1 MADRV
6 YNLFFGMSDGTE
18 KGVAFAVP
26 QGEQGFGIHP
36 YKEDHT
42 ATIGDIYVL
51 DITKVGQ
58 YGNPL
63 RAGDLVLSRNGNMYH
78 VTRVTAENFICE
90 CVAALKGKDG
100 DIGPGIASVTATKDE
115 NNMCRI
121 EVTMED
127 GTSKGSEFAL
137 PEGKGDS
144 GNPLFYY
151 SNTVPARVIGNGYNF
166 DFSGFE
172 TYGRQIQ
179 VGDLI
184 LCANGYLHQV
194 SSMAATYCSGICL
207 RKWVGEDGKDG
218 YTPVKGK
225 DYSDGYTPVKG
236 KDYWDGYTP
245 VKGVDYFDGK
255 DGDDGDKGD
264 AGNSLFY
271 SSKSTTGTVIG
282 NDYSF
287 ATSEL
292 ETNGRQVL
300 VGDIILCANGYL
312 YHVIQAAGDYCSAIC
327 LIRWVGEDGQNGE
340 DGYTPKKGTDYY
352 TYEEKQELVN
362 EITAGLGGSDRTG
375 VGENVSGKEFEVN
388 GETIVAE
395 MGAEVFNGSGNVAT
409 GLYSHAEGAW
419 TVATGAF
426 AHSEGNYTVAS
437 GVRSHAEGADTTASG
452 DAAHSEGCD
461 TEASG
466 DYSHAE
472 GTDTTA
478 SGNSSHV
485 EGYAS
490 IARGYAS
497 HAEGY
502 KTKATHTCAHAEGME
517 TEADNTGAHAEGEGT
532 VATVHASHVEGK
544 YNIKDTL
551 YKYAHILG
559 NGASDTERSN
569 AHTVDWDG
577 NAWYAGDVYVG
588 GTGQDDPNAKRLSLS
603 AGGGVKT
610 VNGVAPD
617 SNGNVQI
624 KVGSGS
630 DVDVTAKPGQMIRV
644 TSVDENGKPTSWEPV
659 PWGYTEGEMVEILPE
674 TDLVEFTHPTF
685 GKAWTDTTKAPNLI
699 VGETYTVIYNGVPYD
714 CVCHPGED
722 TGLSIAEGAF
732 AIGNFG
738 VVGGEDTG
746 EPFAMLVYPATPRIV
761 ILDLSGA
768 TAVSIGIMSK
778 SEIAH
783 KVPVEFLPE
792 GVPYS
797 EYANVT
803 VLEPITLTAQAE
815 MDGMAPI
822 METLDVYDGMVCTV
836 TYNGTDYA
844 CTATS
849 IADAG
854 LSYWYLGNPS
864 FFGDEGTEGTDLP
877 FGVIAF
883 GPEAAAIMQIPGIAV
898 SFAGDTTFTLGIT
911 GIKEVVHPVP
921 KKFMA
926 DVRSQKKIILN
937 LDTIESNMPI
947 ADTADMDTGEIQAAL
962 SVIYKGAEHAVL
974 IVDREETFIEEYNYT
989 YRKIDFLIA
998 HQSSYGGYQLH
1009 GVSTCRWDT
1018 NGISVKF
1025 EKTLAQPFTDAQA
1038 TVPCFYARMPG
1049 ETEPQWRRITD
1060 AYLDAIVL
1068 KSTTSGSYKKFKL
1081 TVNDQG
1087 ELKTT
1092 LL

>member
-630 DVDVTAKPGQMIRV
+630 GVDVTAQPGQMIRV
-644 TSVDENGKPTSWEPV
+644 KSVDADGKPTAWEPV
-659 PWGYTEGEMVEILPE
+659 PWGWAEDSGEMVELLPE
-674 TDLVEFTHPTF
+674 TEFEFTEEND
-685 GKAWTDTTKAPNLI
+685 G
-699 VGETYTVIYNGVPYD
+699 
-714 CVCHPGED
+714 
-722 TGLSIAEGAF
+722 
-732 AIGNFG
+732 
-738 VVGGEDTG
+738 
-746 EPFAMLVYPATPRIV
+746 ATPLPNAV
-761 ILDLSGA
+761 ELS
-768 TAVSIGIMSK
+768 
-778 SEIAH
+778 
-783 KVPVEFLPE
+783 
-792 GVPYS
+792 
-797 EYANVT
+797 
-803 VLEPITLTAQAE
+803 
-815 MDGMAPI
+815 
-822 METLDVYDGMVCTV
+822 DGMVCTV
-836 TYNGTDYA
+836 TFNGTEYI
-844 CTATS
+844 CTALE
-849 IADAG
+849 IEMEGAKG
-854 LSYWYLGNPS
+854 WILGNRV
-864 FFGDEGTEGTDLP
+864 FITE
-877 FGVIAF
+877 
-883 GPEAAAIMQIPGIAV
+883 E
-898 SFAGDTTFTLGIT
+898 
-911 GIKEVVHPVP
+911 
-921 KKFMA
+921 
-926 DVRSQKKIILN
+926 
-937 LDTIESNMPI
+937 
-947 ADTADMDTGEIQAAL
+947 DTGEPFMICVFSQEMAAL
-962 SVIYKGAEHAVL
+962 AGIPGMVCCFDESITTATISIRAKNMIYHKLDNRYLDIDGIKNSFGIAGTVRVDLADYNVETVTPGFQNHPSAPIGTIAPLTQSIISGDKVL
-974 IVDREETFIEEYNYT
+974 LTFNYNLNNTESIYHGYVTNWEVDEKWGDCRAFIPLGFFGNSLYFTEIFISLDFYRVQTYT
-989 YRKIDFLIA
+989 YK
-998 HQSSYGGYQLH
+998 
-1009 GVSTCRWDT
+1009 
-1018 NGISVKF
+1018 
-1025 EKTLAQPFTDAQA
+1025 LAA
-1038 TVPCFYARMPG
+1038 
-1049 ETEPQWRRITD
+1049 
-1060 AYLDAIVL
+1060 
-1068 KSTTSGSYKKFKL
+1068 
-1081 TVNDQG
+1081 
-1087 ELKTT
+1087 ELPTA
-1092 LL
+1092 